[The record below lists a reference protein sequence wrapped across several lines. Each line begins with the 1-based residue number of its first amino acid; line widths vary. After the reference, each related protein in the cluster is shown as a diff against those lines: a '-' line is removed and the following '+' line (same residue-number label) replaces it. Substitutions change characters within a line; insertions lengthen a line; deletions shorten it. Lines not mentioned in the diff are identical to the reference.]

1 MPDLLLAILHH
12 VLVFGLFGMLVLERA
27 LVSAPVIDTRR
38 LARIDAGVGLTS
50 ALVLG
55 VGVARVVWGGKGW
68 SFYEAN
74 PFFWAKLGTFMLIG
88 LLSIGPTLSF
98 MRWAKS
104 TRDRPDFQ
112 PGAVEIKA
120 TRARLGLMTLMFA
133 PLLGFAAAM
142 ARWPF

>member
-1 MPDLLLAILHH
+1 MPDLLLALLHH

-27 LVSAPVIDTRR
+27 LLSAPVIDTRR
-38 LARIDAGVGLTS
+38 LARLDAGVGLTS

-55 VGVARVVWGGKGW
+55 VGVARMVWGAKGW

-74 PFFWAKLGTFMLIG
+74 PFFWAKLATFMLIG

-98 MRWAKS
+98 MQWAKS
-104 TRDRPDFQ
+104 ARDRPDFQ
-112 PGAVEIKA
+112 PASVEIRA
-120 TRARLGLMTLMFA
+120 TRDRLGLMTLMLV

>member
-55 VGVARVVWGGKGW
+55 VGAARVVWGGKGW

-74 PFFWAKLGTFMLIG
+74 PFFWAKLATFLLIG
-88 LLSIGPTLSF
+88 LLSIAPTLRF

-104 TRDRPDFQ
+104 ARDQPDFQ
-112 PGAVEIKA
+112 PAFVEIKA
-120 TRARLGLMTLMFA
+120 TRIRLALMTLMFV

>member
-12 VLVFGLFGMLVLERA
+12 VLVFGLFGMVVLERA
-27 LVSAPVIDTRR
+27 LVAAPVIDARR
-38 LARIDAGVGLTS
+38 LARIDAGVGMTS

-68 SFYEAN
+68 AFYEAN
-74 PFFWAKLGTFMLIG
+74 PFFWAKLATFMLIG

-98 MRWAKS
+98 LRWAKS
-104 TRDRPDFQ
+104 ARDRPDFQ
-112 PGAVEIKA
+112 PAAVEITT
-120 TRARLGLMTLMFA
+120 TRNRLGIMALMFV
-133 PLLGFAAAM
+133 PLVSFAAAM